1 MQQELSLRELNRT
14 KGDNSKERMDG
25 FGTYSKSNLF
35 TGCESVYRESRKSP
49 DSDIQKWIA
58 SLTRHEL
65 PEGK

>member
-1 MQQELSLRELNRT
+1 
-14 KGDNSKERMDG
+14 MDG

-35 TGCESVYRESRKSP
+35 MGCESVYRESRKIA